1 MFYGGS
7 KTMCY
12 SGVAGY
18 VQLKARD
25 RSLLLFKIIQ
35 WEVTY
40 RLSVNLINRKIFLPW
55 NTSSL
60 GQI

>member
-18 VQLKARD
+18 VQLKARY

-35 WEVTY
+35 WEATY
-40 RLSVNLINRKIFLPW
+40 RLSVNLI
-55 NTSSL
+55 
-60 GQI
+60 